1 MATQLHTRFSD
12 DEIREIF
19 NKYDQRALDLPS
31 ILALLHIKRRRFFK
45 LLVLFRSDRDKFTI
59 HQARK
64 GRKQISK
71 EVEQS
76 IHGELVKEKTLIDN
90 PAITIT
96 QYNYSA
102 VRDAV
107 RKDTGHTVSVT
118 TIIARARAQ
127 GFFKEKPKKKIHD
140 RLVMTDYPGQ
150 LLQHDSSLHL
160 WSPLLDKK
168 WYLITT
174 LDDFSRKLL
183 YAELWE
189 RETTWAHICALKS
202 VVLRYG
208 IPLKYYVDN
217 LSVFRYVRERDSIYR
232 KVVLKTDAVDPQ
244 WKQVCLE
251 LGIEVIYAL
260 SPQAK
265 GKIERPYRWLQDRVV
280 RTAAKEG
287 LNTLPAVRQALEHLI
302 DQYNYHWIH
311 STTKEVP
318 GIRFEQHP
326 QRMFRSFNVPSPFLL
341 EKDIFCLR
349 QKRTVSAYRK
359 ISFDGKE
366 LMVPGVPPRQEVE
379 LRMIPMPLKGII
391 EVRMWFKGKIVRE
404 LTVLAKDFPSVQF

>member
-1 MATQLHTRFSD
+1 MPIQLHRRFSD
-12 DEIREIF
+12 KEV
-19 NKYDQRALDLPS
+19 QRILTQYEEERLDLGA
-31 ILALLHIKRRRFFK
+31 ALLLLKVGRSRFFE
-45 LLVLFRSDRDKFTI
+45 LCTAFRTNPDTFTI
-59 HQARK
+59 RYE
-64 GRKQISK
+64 RVSPLRITTTT
-71 EVEQS
+71 EQL
-76 IHGELVKEKTLIDN
+76 IVQELKKEKKLIDN
-90 PAITIT
+90 PAIPIT

-102 VRDAV
+102 VRDAIV
-107 RKDTGHTVSVT
+107 QAQGSAPSLH
-118 TIIARARAQ
+118 TIISRAHAQ

-140 RLVMTDYPGQ
+140 RVVETDYPGQ

-202 VVLRYG
+202 VVLSTG
-208 IPLKYYVDN
+208 IPLRYYVDN

-232 KVVLKTDAVDPQ
+232 NVVLKTDEVDPQ
-244 WKQVCLE
+244 WKQVCIE

-287 LNTLPAVRQALEHLI
+287 LNTLPLVRYALEQLV
-302 DQYNYHWIH
+302 DQYNYHWVH

-318 GIRFEQHP
+318 DIRFAQHS
-326 QRMFRSFNVPSPFLL
+326 QSLFRSFHVPAPFLL

-349 QKRTVSAYRK
+349 QKRTVSQYRT
-359 ISFDGKE
+359 ISFDGKS
-366 LMVPGVPPRQEVE
+366 LTVPGVPPRHEVE
-379 LRMIPMPLKGII
+379 LRMVPVPLKGIV
-391 EVRMWFKGKIVRE
+391 EVRMWFKGKMVRE

>member
-1 MATQLHTRFSD
+1 MPTQLHKRFSD
-12 DEIREIF
+12 EEMRQILTQYEEGR
-19 NKYDQRALDLPS
+19 LD
-31 ILALLHIKRRRFFK
+31 IGAALLLLKVGKSRFFE
-45 LLVLFRSDRDKFTI
+45 LCTAFRANRDTFTI
-59 HQARK
+59 HYERK
-64 GRKQISK
+64 SPSRVNK
-71 EVEQS
+71 ETETL
-76 IHGELVKEKTLIDN
+76 ILAELKKEKKLIDD
-90 PAITIT
+90 PRISITT
-96 QYNYSA
+96 YNYSA
-102 VRDAV
+102 VRDAIV
-107 RKDTGHTVSVT
+107 QAQGSAPSLH
-118 TIIARARAQ
+118 TIIDRAHAQ
-127 GFFKEKPKKKIHD
+127 GFFKDKPKKKIHD
-140 RLVMTDYPGQ
+140 RVVMTDYPGQ

-160 WSPLLDKK
+160 WSPLIDTK

-202 VVLRYG
+202 VVLHYG

-232 KVVLKTDAVDPQ
+232 KVVLKTDEVDPQ
-244 WKQVCLE
+244 WKQVCIE

-280 RTAAKEG
+280 RTSAKEG
-287 LNTLPAVRQALEHLI
+287 LNTLPSVCDALAHLV

-326 QRMFRSFNVPSPFLL
+326 QSMFRSFKVSSPFLL
-341 EKDIFCLR
+341 VKDVFCLR

-359 ISFDGKE
+359 VSFDGKE
-366 LMVPGVPPRQEVE
+366 LMVPGVPPHQEVE
-379 LRMIPMPLKGII
+379 LRMIPVPLKGII
-391 EVRMWFKGKIVRE
+391 EVRMWFKGKMVRE
-404 LTVLAKDFPSVQF
+404 LTVLTKDFPSVQF